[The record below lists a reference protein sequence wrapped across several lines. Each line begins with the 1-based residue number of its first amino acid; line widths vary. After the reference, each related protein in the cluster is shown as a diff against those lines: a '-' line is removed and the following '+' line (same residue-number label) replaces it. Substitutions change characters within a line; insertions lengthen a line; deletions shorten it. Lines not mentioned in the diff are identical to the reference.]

1 MKTKFFAILFVFV
14 SLGLF
19 AQEKDLNKLMQE
31 RNEYYFTFELN
42 GNDDLPAIAHAISVD
57 RVDGNVVTAYANN
70 KQFAEFQKMGYEVT
84 LQTPPS
90 MLEDAV
96 MWDGSNRAAYDWDAY
111 PTYSAYESM
120 MYQFATDHPDMCEI
134 IELGTLPSNRKI
146 LIAHINNGS
155 GAGKPKFLYTSTIHG
170 DETTGWML
178 MLRWIDYLLEN
189 PTLPECANILNNID
203 LYVGPNTNPD
213 GTYHGGNNT
222 VNGATRANA
231 NGVDMNRNYADPHGG
246 AHPDGEA
253 YQQETLW
260 FMQFA
265 EDNNFV
271 MGANYHGGAEVMNYP
286 WDNTHTLHADDAWW
300 QLISREYAN
309 LCQAVHSSYM
319 TDENNGITNGAAW
332 YMIGGGRQD
341 YMNGYAQCREE
352 TIECSSTK
360 KPSGSQMPTFWNY
373 NKNAIFAFANQVL
386 YGIHGTVSD
395 AVTQEAIGNATITLV
410 GHDDQYSIVSTQLP
424 NGDFHRPVK
433 AGTYNVKV
441 TATGYIPYE
450 TTVTVA
456 DGETVNL
463 DIQLEIMTGVYADF
477 TASATAVAVGGSV
490 NFTDASLGYQINSW
504 SWEFE
509 GGTPATSTAQ
519 NPTVA
524 YNEAGTYGVRLT
536 VTNAA
541 GDTDT
546 KYMPNYISAAEAY
559 NMSNGTITTCDAMFY
574 DDGGPNANYNNNRD
588 FTMIFMPGSPE
599 AKIQIAFQ
607 SFEVEDRWDHL
618 YIYDGTSTSATQI
631 GDFTGTNN
639 PGTVTATNDAGAL
652 TFRFTS
658 DSSVNKIGW
667 AAHVTCI
674 GLPLEATASVENQH
688 IHVDETNTLY
698 ASASGGS
705 GVYTYSWSPVDNLN
719 DPTAQ
724 NPVFTATEA
733 GEFTYTVTVTS
744 GDDTTTAS
752 VSFIVTDN
760 SSVDENGISK
770 VSVYPNPASS
780 TVTIDGLNGFANLE
794 VEIVNL
800 QGQVVTRID
809 NSLEINVE
817 DVEAGIYFIK
827 MNCDGQQY
835 LQKIVIK

>member
-1 MKTKFFAILFVFV
+1 
-14 SLGLF
+14 
-19 AQEKDLNKLMQE
+19 
-31 RNEYYFTFELN
+31 
-42 GNDDLPAIAHAISVD
+42 
-57 RVDGNVVTAYANN
+57 
-70 KQFAEFQKMGYEVT
+70 
-84 LQTPPS
+84 
-90 MLEDAV
+90 
-96 MWDGSNRAAYDWDAY
+96 
-111 PTYSAYESM
+111 
-120 MYQFATDHPDMCEI
+120 
-134 IELGTLPSNRKI
+134 
-146 LIAHINNGS
+146 
-155 GAGKPKFLYTSTIHG
+155 
-170 DETTGWML
+170 
-178 MLRWIDYLLEN
+178 
-189 PTLPECANILNNID
+189 
-203 LYVGPNTNPD
+203 
-213 GTYHGGNNT
+213 
-222 VNGATRANA
+222 
-231 NGVDMNRNYADPHGG
+231 
-246 AHPDGEA
+246 
-253 YQQETLW
+253 
-260 FMQFA
+260 
-265 EDNNFV
+265 
-271 MGANYHGGAEVMNYP
+271 
-286 WDNTHTLHADDAWW
+286 
-300 QLISREYAN
+300 
-309 LCQAVHSSYM
+309 
-319 TDENNGITNGAAW
+319 
-332 YMIGGGRQD
+332 
-341 YMNGYAQCREE
+341 
-352 TIECSSTK
+352 
-360 KPSGSQMPTFWNY
+360 
-373 NKNAIFAFANQVL
+373 
-386 YGIHGTVSD
+386 
-395 AVTQEAIGNATITLV
+395 
-410 GHDDQYSIVSTQLP
+410 
-424 NGDFHRPVK
+424 
-433 AGTYNVKV
+433 
-441 TATGYIPYE
+441 
-450 TTVTVA
+450 
-456 DGETVNL
+456 
-463 DIQLEIMTGVYADF
+463 
-477 TASATAVAVGGSV
+477 
-490 NFTDASLGYQINSW
+490 
-504 SWEFE
+504 
-509 GGTPATSTAQ
+509 
-519 NPTVA
+519 
-524 YNEAGTYGVRLT
+524 
-536 VTNAA
+536 
-541 GDTDT
+541 
-546 KYMPNYISAAEAY
+546 
-559 NMSNGTITTCDAMFY
+559 MFY

-639 PGTVTATNDAGAL
+639 PGTVTATNAAGAL

-760 SSVDENGISK
+760 SSVSENGISK

-800 QGQVVTRID
+800 QGQVVMRID